1 MYVLSI
7 ATKDELLQNTKDAE
21 TSRKAWNKV
30 AEIFAR
36 LMTQKLQQLENKLL
50 SVSQQDMTISKY
62 FNKVKC
68 LCQEIEKLNYQT
80 PIFET

>member
-36 LMTQKLQQLENKLL
+36 ANDSEAAAA
-50 SVSQQDMTISKY
+50 
-62 FNKVKC
+62 
-68 LCQEIEKLNYQT
+68 
-80 PIFET
+80 